1 MKDREAKDGEI
12 RAFSCK
18 CMRMH
23 SVSAKP
29 HDFKSLVKVKVVV
42 WVRYYYYYYFFFSI
56 HKPGIIALV
65 YEKSCLWVYLK
76 CLVSFA
82 IESAPC
88 SCYSVGLSGKE
99 EGGKA

>member
-42 WVRYYYYYYFFFSI
+42 WVHYYYYFFFFNS
-56 HKPGIIALV
+56 
-65 YEKSCLWVYLK
+65 
-76 CLVSFA
+76 
-82 IESAPC
+82 
-88 SCYSVGLSGKE
+88 
-99 EGGKA
+99 

>member
-42 WVRYYYYYYFFFSI
+42 WVRYYYYYYFFFNS
-56 HKPGIIALV
+56 
-65 YEKSCLWVYLK
+65 
-76 CLVSFA
+76 
-82 IESAPC
+82 
-88 SCYSVGLSGKE
+88 
-99 EGGKA
+99 